1 MTKRERYYVNPRE
14 DGKWEVSRDGGR
26 KASAVTET
34 KSEAVSR
41 GAKIARNR
49 GHSQL
54 VIRRKDGTFQDERT
68 YDNDPYPPE
77 G

>member
-1 MTKRERYYVNPRE
+1 MVRDRYYVNTRK
-14 DGKWEVSRDGGR
+14 DGKWEVFRQGGE
-26 KASAVTET
+26 KPSAVTET

-41 GAKIARNR
+41 GAEIAGNR

-54 VIRRKDGTFQDERT
+54 IIRKRDGTFQEERT
-68 YDNDPYPPE
+68 YGDDPYPPE